1 MIEIK
6 SILFPTDFSECS
18 SQALLYAVD
27 IAKRYGSRVYILH
40 VVYDISK
47 AVDQYVSPLAVEE
60 MYKDITLRAKEEI
73 EKFSYDGL
81 TSLTDIERIVITGIP
96 HEEIIHFVNKHNI
109 DLIVMG
115 THGRKGIDRILFGS
129 TAANVVRFAPCPV
142 LTVRVPKHR
151 E

>member
-27 IAKRYGSRVYILH
+27 IAKRYGSKVYILH

-47 AVDQYVSPLAVEE
+47 AVDQYVSPLAIEE
-60 MYKDITLRAKEEI
+60 MYKDIIQRAKEEI
-73 EKFSYDGL
+73 EKFSYDEL
-81 TSLTDIERIVITGIP
+81 TSLIDIERIVITGIP
-96 HEEIIHFVNKHNI
+96 HEEIINFVNKHNI

-142 LTVRVPKHR
+142 LTVRVPEHR

>member
-18 SQALLYAVD
+18 TQALVYAVD
-27 IAKRYGSRVYILH
+27 IAKHYGSKVYILH

-47 AVDQYVSPLAVEE
+47 AVDQYVSPLAIEE
-60 MYKDITLRAKEEI
+60 MYKDIIQRAKEEI
-73 EKFSYDGL
+73 EKFSYDEL
-81 TSLTDIERIVITGIP
+81 TSLTDIERIVIAGIP
-96 HEEIIHFVNKHNI
+96 HEEIIHVVNKHNI